1 MKPNLESL
9 REEIESCLLERGL
22 AAFHGAPFDYDDAP
36 TVLWDMARD
45 PDYRAFLAAAEAA
58 GVRLIALHAEQFDEE
73 LIDDALERLE
83 DARLA
88 ASRRAEIERRFR
100 ELRRYDGFTCRIEL
114 SFDHPPRVYVFDL
127 RTEWFEEL
135 GDLLDEIEE
144 SEGEEGPPES
154 PGAGYF
160 SKN

>member
-1 MKPNLESL
+1 MKPNLDSL
-9 REEIESCLLERGL
+9 REEIESYLQERGL

-36 TVLWDMARD
+36 TVYWDTARD
-45 PDYRAFLAAAEAA
+45 ADYRAFLAVAEAA

-83 DARLA
+83 GAQLDG
-88 ASRRAEIERRFR
+88 SRRAAIERRFR

-114 SFDHPPRVYVFDL
+114 SFDHSPRVYVFDL
-127 RTEWFEEL
+127 RTEWFDEL
-135 GDLLDEIEE
+135 GNMLDEIEE
-144 SEGEEGPPES
+144 AGEEGPPEP
-154 PGAGYF
+154 PGTGYF